1 MGVNKR
7 MISICEEYLSEEEN
21 IFMIYINTNVVDKYT
36 NKAKKKGKKTLMKVK
51 LYYNFIYN

>member
-36 NKAKKKGKKTLMKVK
+36 NKSKKYGLSGSFFVFRYSST
-51 LYYNFIYN
+51 